1 MFLLIQLS
9 NVTEWSSLPKIYFA
23 FSYRFISKRRKIFFS
38 KQKKIGTKAQ
48 KILFSCKCCGFQSL
62 ISSVKSHFVFVPS
75 RFAEKWNKRKKK
87 WFDPR
92 FRLSFMQIAKFTFF
106 LQTWTMCTESLK
118 LFSFAFTGCIYVICF
133 TTIAVLC
140 FFKINVARVPK
151 FPTASKLNSFAENV
165 QT

>member
-1 MFLLIQLS
+1 MAF
-9 NVTEWSSLPKIYFA
+9 VTENLFCIFVSIYFQTKKNLL
-23 FSYRFISKRRKIFFS
+23 F
-38 KQKKIGTKAQ
+38 QTKKIGTKAQ

-140 FFKINVARVPK
+140 FFIY
-151 FPTASKLNSFAENV
+151 
-165 QT
+165 